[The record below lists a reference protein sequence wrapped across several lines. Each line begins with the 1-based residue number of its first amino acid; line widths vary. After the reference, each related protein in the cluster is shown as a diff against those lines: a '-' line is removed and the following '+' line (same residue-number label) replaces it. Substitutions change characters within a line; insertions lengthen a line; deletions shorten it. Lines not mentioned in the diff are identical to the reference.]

1 MEEVPKLYNKVY
13 KMYQEE
19 LIQKE
24 FLESIQ
30 NFKETNQI
38 SGIIEFFFRLGNI
51 SIYIMKKS
59 LESVEEDSDF
69 DDEPNEFDD
78 ETKNIF
84 VNVLNTTEELQNLI
98 IFMETYYPTYK
109 SQTNI
114 LDKQVEETLLIW
126 NILYKRI
133 NECENSLNN
142 AYTRFTESLG
152 QSLDTIENAFKTR
165 LL

>member
-1 MEEVPKLYNKVY
+1 
-13 KMYQEE
+13 
-19 LIQKE
+19 
-24 FLESIQ
+24 
-30 NFKETNQI
+30 
-38 SGIIEFFFRLGNI
+38 
-51 SIYIMKKS
+51 
-59 LESVEEDSDF
+59 
-69 DDEPNEFDD
+69 
-78 ETKNIF
+78 
-84 VNVLNTTEELQNLI
+84 
-98 IFMETYYPTYK
+98 METYYPTYK

-126 NILYKRI
+126 NVLYKRI